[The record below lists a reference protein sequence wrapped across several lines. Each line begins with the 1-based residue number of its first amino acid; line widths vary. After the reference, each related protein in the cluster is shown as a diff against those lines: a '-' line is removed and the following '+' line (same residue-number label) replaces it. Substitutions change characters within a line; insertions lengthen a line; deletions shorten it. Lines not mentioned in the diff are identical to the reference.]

1 MDFVDEEWGMDLA
14 EPEDEVLLARLRS
27 LLGVTAPMCENCN
40 QEVTGMGQLEAH
52 RAGSGHVG
60 TVAARRRYAEVGA
73 DGRLPEGR
81 WCNLCGLCCNDDAY
95 DDHLRG
101 SRHRAAYQVRLK
113 LWALRFA
120 IGRICEELHRRNVPV
135 SELPVQ
141 ARSAAAACPVCPEE
155 SDSQDG
161 AGESKEGPAVPGS
174 AGQAAPAGEVVGG
187 EANASEAAAGATPM
201 ASGPLRGRG
210 APGRAGGSLRQEIM
224 SVRAEVSNVMNVLG
238 GLSSAVTSMARN
250 VGFMEASLRDLRH
263 EVEGRNAL
271 VGEIAERV
279 RAVERMVEVSR
290 GWQQDAEA
298 AIKSI
303 SEDLGCGES
312 HRSGDRV

>member
-1 MDFVDEEWGMDLA
+1 M
-14 EPEDEVLLARLRS
+14 
-27 LLGVTAPMCENCN
+27 
-40 QEVTGMGQLEAH
+40 
-52 RAGSGHVG
+52 
-60 TVAARRRYAEVGA
+60 
-73 DGRLPEGR
+73 
-81 WCNLCGLCCNDDAY
+81 
-95 DDHLRG
+95 
-101 SRHRAAYQVRLK
+101 
-113 LWALRFA
+113 
-120 IGRICEELHRRNVPV
+120 
-135 SELPVQ
+135 SELPAQ
-141 ARSAAAACPVCPEE
+141 ARPAAAACPVCPEE
-155 SDSQDG
+155 LDSQDG
-161 AGESKEGPAVPGS
+161 AGESKEGSVAPAS
-174 AGQAAPAGEVVGG
+174 TGQATPAREVVGG

-201 ASGPLRGRG
+201 ASGPLRGQR

-250 VGFMEASLRDLRH
+250 VGFMEASLRDLRR

-312 HRSGDRV
+312 HRDDDRV